1 MHKDKKLS
9 DRIETIVGESKE
21 AFKEAFHSTGVD
33 IESIGQSIG
42 ESVDRA
48 LSSRQNVVMVRMNA
62 ESLCRVDELIE
73 ADIVSSRS
81 EAVAFLVSE
90 GIDARSDLFAKI
102 REKVE
107 EIRKAKQ
114 DLRDILREKPSG
126 TQTGAA
132 KQDEAANPGK
142 EKEDER
148 PAESK

>member
-9 DRIETIVGESKE
+9 ERIETIVGESKE

-126 TQTGAA
+126 TQTGEA
-132 KQDEAANPGK
+132 KRDEAANPEE

>member
-9 DRIETIVGESKE
+9 ERIETIAGESKE
-21 AFKEAFHSTGVD
+21 VFKDALHSTGVH
-33 IESIGQSIG
+33 IESIGQNIG

-48 LSSRQNVVMVRMNA
+48 LSARQNVVMVRMNA
-62 ESLCRVDELIE
+62 ESLRRVDELIE

-126 TQTGAA
+126 TQTGEA
-132 KQDEAANPGK
+132 KQDEAEGPGK

-148 PAESK
+148 HAESK

>member
-126 TQTGAA
+126 TQTSAA

>member
-9 DRIETIVGESKE
+9 ERIETIVGESKE

-33 IESIGQSIG
+33 IDSIGQSIG

-126 TQTGAA
+126 TQTGEA
-132 KQDEAANPGK
+132 KRDEAANPEE

>member
-81 EAVAFLVSE
+81 ESVAFLVSE

>member
-9 DRIETIVGESKE
+9 ERIETIVGESKE

-102 REKVE
+102 REKVK

-126 TQTGAA
+126 TQTGEA
-132 KQDEAANPGK
+132 KRDEAANSEE

>member
-9 DRIETIVGESKE
+9 ERIETIVGESKE

-33 IESIGQSIG
+33 IDSIGQSIG

-126 TQTGAA
+126 TQTGEA
-132 KQDEAANPGK
+132 KRDKAANPGE
-142 EKEDER
+142 EKEDEH

>member
-9 DRIETIVGESKE
+9 ERIETIVGESKE

-81 EAVAFLVSE
+81 KAVAFLVSE

-126 TQTGAA
+126 TQTGEA
-132 KQDEAANPGK
+132 KRDEAANPEE

>member
-126 TQTGAA
+126 TQTSES

>member
-9 DRIETIVGESKE
+9 ERIETIVGESKE

-126 TQTGAA
+126 TQTGEA
-132 KQDEAANPGK
+132 KRDEAANPGE